1 MKKTISYTYAAL
13 LAVAVLGGIAGA
25 AAAASQPAVSVM
37 ADTMQYDGKTQ
48 IATATG
54 NVVIVRDQATMTGD
68 KAVYNLKTAEADMDG
83 NVTVQQPDMHLTAA
97 KLHSTNKNY
106 VIATGDVR
114 GIYGDKK
121 LNGDQVEYYLDQDY
135 GIVTG
140 NGYLEADGSQMW
152 ADHIDAGTKKI
163 LAVGTGNVHIESPAD
178 NLTAYSDKAEYT
190 QTPGNDDGVINLFGN
205 VQANQTGNSLTG
217 DNVQIRMADNSAQAM
232 SRSTLVI
239 VPTDNG

>member
-37 ADTMQYDGKTQ
+37 ADAMQYDGKTQ

-152 ADHIDAGTKKI
+152 ADHIDAWTRKSLLSVRATCI
-163 LAVGTGNVHIESPAD
+163 LSRLRIISRHIRTRPNTRRHPAMT
-178 NLTAYSDKAEYT
+178 TASSTSSATYR
-190 QTPGNDDGVINLFGN
+190 P
-205 VQANQTGNSLTG
+205 
-217 DNVQIRMADNSAQAM
+217 IRTVTA
-232 SRSTLVI
+232 
-239 VPTDNG
+239 

>member
-68 KAVYNLKTAEADMDG
+68 KAVYNLKTAKADMDG

-152 ADHIDAGTKKI
+152 ADHIDAWTKKI

-205 VQANQTGNSLTG
+205 VQANQNGNSLTG